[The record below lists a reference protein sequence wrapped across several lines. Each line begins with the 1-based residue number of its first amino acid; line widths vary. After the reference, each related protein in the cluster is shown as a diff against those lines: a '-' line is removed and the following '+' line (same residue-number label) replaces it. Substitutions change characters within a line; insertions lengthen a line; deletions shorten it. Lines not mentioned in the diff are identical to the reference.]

1 LGCYCSNYT
10 GVIMAQIILTGSG
23 TFNLPSDWN
32 DADNVIEM
40 YGAGGNGATSG
51 SASFSG
57 GGGGGGGYVRAVNVP
72 LKASDLVG
80 YVTDKTYDA
89 NQFGGLW
96 NGLQGD
102 SEGSPIYGRLLA
114 GGSGFSASGI
124 TGGGGNAAS
133 FCVINNISYATISR
147 VSVAGGNGRASTIA
161 AGGGGGGAGGPN
173 GVGGAGGTNTATLG
187 TIGRGGGG
195 GNGGT
200 AGSSISALGGT
211 AGTGA
216 GAGGTGGAANISGS
230 AGGAG
235 TSVYSGGGGGGA
247 GDGALGTSGGAGGL
261 YGGGGGGSGSAT
273 NSVGG
278 AGASGI
284 IIITYTPL
292 ATGNFFFLF

>member
-1 LGCYCSNYT
+1 
-10 GVIMAQIILTGSG
+10 MAQIILTGSG
-23 TFNLPSDWN
+23 TFNLPADWN
-32 DADNVIEM
+32 DADNVIEA
-40 YGAGGNGATSG
+40 YGGGANGQTSG
-51 SASFSG
+51 STSFSG
-57 GGGGGGGYVRAVNVP
+57 NGGAGGGYVKAVNVP
-72 LKASDLVG
+72 LKASDLAG
-80 YVTDKTYDA
+80 YVTSKGYSGNDGLWFGIIDYDA
-89 NQFGGLW
+89 EGAPVYDTLIQGGAAI
-96 NGLQGD
+96 GQTPGTPR
-102 SEGSPIYGRLLA
+102 GKI
-114 GGSGFSASGI
+114 
-124 TGGGGNAAS
+124 NA
-133 FCVINNISYATISR
+133 VNYATILNN
-147 VSVAGGNGRASTIA
+147 GGASGSGRFSTTA

-173 GVGGAGGTNTATLG
+173 GVGGVGGTNTSTLG

-200 AGSSISALGGT
+200 AGSSVSALGGI

-216 GAGGTGGAANISGS
+216 GAGGTGGAANTSGS

-247 GDGALGTSGGAGGL
+247 GDGTSGTSGGAGGL

-278 AGASGI
+278 AGAAGI